1 MQTLRA
7 DNLTSRYGEKVL
19 FEDVSFLINEGD
31 RIGLIG
37 TNGSGKT
44 SLLNVIAG
52 QTGADAGQITK
63 PGDYTIGYLMQQP
76 SFDPDSSITDAV
88 FAGSQRVFQTI
99 RSYEA
104 ALTEYTNHPEDAA
117 AADRFAKLQ
126 ASMDQE
132 DAWDADSRIKTIL
145 TQLKITDMDQ
155 KMGELSGGQVK
166 RVGLAQVLIQE
177 PDLLMLDEPTNH
189 LDLAS
194 IVWLQEY
201 LASYKGAVLV
211 VTHDR
216 YFLDQVT
223 NHIWELA
230 YGVMHHYDGN
240 YQAFVEKKAER
251 LELSQASE
259 RKKQNL
265 YRKELA
271 WMRHGAKA
279 RSTKQKGR
287 INRFNELKDSLGQVE
302 TDEDI
307 AIDLGS
313 QRLGKDVIELK
324 GANLSLGEHHI
335 LQDFNL
341 LVQGGDRIGITGEN
355 GAGKTSLLNVIA
367 GRVPLASGVLKIGET
382 VNLGYYTQQTE
393 GVDDDK
399 RVISYLTEIA
409 DNVVDKYGQR
419 VDVTKL
425 LERFLFPRFMHGTL
439 IRKLSGGEKRRL
451 YLLKIL
457 MQQPNVLLL
466 DEPTNDL
473 DIGTL
478 TVLED
483 YLDDFSGTVITV
495 SHDRYFLDRVADDL
509 LIFKGQGQIERYTG
523 RFTDYLANQVQTTVP
538 AKKAP
543 VEKKPVAKQAEK
555 KEKTKLTYA
564 EQLEWEKINEQIDQL
579 ASQQEE
585 IETAMAANGD
595 NYEKLAKLQ
604 AQLNQVT
611 KELDDKTARWE
622 YLSDYVD

>member
-1 MQTLRA
+1 M
-7 DNLTSRYGEKVL
+7 
-19 FEDVSFLINEGD
+19 
-31 RIGLIG
+31 
-37 TNGSGKT
+37 
-44 SLLNVIAG
+44 
-52 QTGADAGQITK
+52 
-63 PGDYTIGYLMQQP
+63 
-76 SFDPDSSITDAV
+76 
-88 FAGSQRVFQTI
+88 
-99 RSYEA
+99 
-104 ALTEYTNHPEDAA
+104 
-117 AADRFAKLQ
+117 
-126 ASMDQE
+126 
-132 DAWDADSRIKTIL
+132 
-145 TQLKITDMDQ
+145 
-155 KMGELSGGQVK
+155 
-166 RVGLAQVLIQE
+166 
-177 PDLLMLDEPTNH
+177 
-189 LDLAS
+189 
-194 IVWLQEY
+194 
-201 LASYKGAVLV
+201 
-211 VTHDR
+211 
-216 YFLDQVT
+216 
-223 NHIWELA
+223 
-230 YGVMHHYDGN
+230 
-240 YQAFVEKKAER
+240 
-251 LELSQASE
+251 
-259 RKKQNL
+259 
-265 YRKELA
+265 
-271 WMRHGAKA
+271 
-279 RSTKQKGR
+279 
-287 INRFNELKDSLGQVE
+287 
-302 TDEDI
+302 
-307 AIDLGS
+307 
-313 QRLGKDVIELK
+313 
-324 GANLSLGEHHI
+324 
-335 LQDFNL
+335 
-341 LVQGGDRIGITGEN
+341 
-355 GAGKTSLLNVIA
+355 
-367 GRVPLASGVLKIGET
+367 
-382 VNLGYYTQQTE
+382 
-393 GVDDDK
+393 
-399 RVISYLTEIA
+399 ISYLTEIA

-538 AKKAP
+538 AKKAS

-585 IETAMAANGD
+585 IEMAMATNGD

>member
-76 SFDPDSSITDAV
+76 SFDSDLSITDAV

-126 ASMDQE
+126 AAMDQE

-201 LASYKGAVLV
+201 LAAYKGAVLV

-251 LELSQASE
+251 LELSQVSE

-585 IETAMAANGD
+585 IETAMAVNGD

>member
-76 SFDPDSSITDAV
+76 SFDPDLSITDAV

-145 TQLKITDMDQ
+145 TQLKITDMDH

-313 QRLGKDVIELK
+313 QRLGK

>member
-76 SFDPDSSITDAV
+76 SFDPDLSITDAV

-104 ALTEYTNHPEDAA
+104 ALTEYTNHPEDA

>member
-76 SFDPDSSITDAV
+76 SFDPDLSITDAV

-104 ALTEYTNHPEDAA
+104 ALTEYTNHPEDA

-495 SHDRYFLDRVADDL
+495 SHDHYFLDRVADDL

>member
-52 QTGADAGQITK
+52 QTGANAGQITK

-76 SFDPDSSITDAV
+76 SFDPDLSITDAV

-104 ALTEYTNHPEDAA
+104 ALTEYTNHPEDA

-585 IETAMAANGD
+585 IEMAMATNGD

>member
-1 MQTLRA
+1 M
-7 DNLTSRYGEKVL
+7 
-19 FEDVSFLINEGD
+19 
-31 RIGLIG
+31 
-37 TNGSGKT
+37 
-44 SLLNVIAG
+44 
-52 QTGADAGQITK
+52 
-63 PGDYTIGYLMQQP
+63 
-76 SFDPDSSITDAV
+76 
-88 FAGSQRVFQTI
+88 
-99 RSYEA
+99 
-104 ALTEYTNHPEDAA
+104 
-117 AADRFAKLQ
+117 
-126 ASMDQE
+126 
-132 DAWDADSRIKTIL
+132 
-145 TQLKITDMDQ
+145 
-155 KMGELSGGQVK
+155 K

-425 LERFLFPRFMHGTL
+425 LERFLFPA
-439 IRKLSGGEKRRL
+439 SC
-451 YLLKIL
+451 
-457 MQQPNVLLL
+457 
-466 DEPTNDL
+466 
-473 DIGTL
+473 
-478 TVLED
+478 
-483 YLDDFSGTVITV
+483 
-495 SHDRYFLDRVADDL
+495 
-509 LIFKGQGQIERYTG
+509 TG
-523 RFTDYLANQVQTTVP
+523 P
-538 AKKAP
+538 
-543 VEKKPVAKQAEK
+543 
-555 KEKTKLTYA
+555 
-564 EQLEWEKINEQIDQL
+564 
-579 ASQQEE
+579 
-585 IETAMAANGD
+585 
-595 NYEKLAKLQ
+595 
-604 AQLNQVT
+604 
-611 KELDDKTARWE
+611 
-622 YLSDYVD
+622 